1 VTRLGLT
8 ELKTGFAMRL
18 IIWTWFFSLVAVTS
32 AGAVPVIAVFGDS
45 LADGTWAGLYQ
56 ELRHTP
62 SASLYRDSKVG
73 TGITRPDYD
82 AFFNNFAATLGPDK
96 ITDVVVMFGANDE
109 EGLRDETH
117 KGYLFASPGWTK
129 IYVSRV
135 TKIITTCKAQGIKV
149 YWLGLPVLRDS
160 ALNQG
165 ALYINSILQPAVQA
179 AGGTF
184 IPLQDDFKGKD
195 GGFALTMA
203 DAKGVQR
210 VLRAEDGV
218 HFSLYGYDLIAKRV
232 LAAMP
237 APK

>member
-1 VTRLGLT
+1 
-8 ELKTGFAMRL
+8 MRL
-18 IIWTWFFSLVAVTS
+18 IIWTWFCFLAAFTY
-32 AGAVPVIAVFGDS
+32 AGAAPVIAVFGDS

-62 SASLYRDSKVG
+62 TATLYRDSKVG

-82 AFFNNFAATLGPDK
+82 AFFNNFATTLGPDK

-109 EGLRDETH
+109 EGLRDEAH
-117 KGYLFASPGWTK
+117 KGYVFESAGWDK
-129 IYVSRV
+129 IYLSRV
-135 TKIITTCKAQGIKV
+135 TKIIATCKAQGINV
-149 YWLGLPVLRDS
+149 YWLGLPVLRDP

-179 AGGTF
+179 AGGVF

-195 GGFALTMA
+195 GGFTLTMA

-237 APK
+237 VSK